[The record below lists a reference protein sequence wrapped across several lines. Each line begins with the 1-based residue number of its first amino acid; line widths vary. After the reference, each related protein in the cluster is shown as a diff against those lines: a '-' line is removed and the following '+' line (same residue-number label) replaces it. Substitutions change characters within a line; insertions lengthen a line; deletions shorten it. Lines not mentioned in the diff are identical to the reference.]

1 MHSLLTEICARV
13 ILATRCIDKS
23 FRLFDKARSALVLAL
38 ASDAVLARFNDLV
51 YGTDATYHP
60 NSPAFR
66 CHLSPWEMRVI
77 AAYFP
82 PPPARLLIGGAGGG
96 REVLALACMGYEV
109 LAFEPSGT
117 LATALAKNLKKDLNV
132 RVYRA
137 GYEDMPRLFSVFPQE
152 PGGTLEAEADFDAA
166 ILGWTSYSHLRTQAQ
181 RIRTL
186 SSFARHV
193 RGPILISFWRFAAAD
208 VCPEKVG
215 LLERLKSGFRPVGD
229 RFSAYIGFTHEVS
242 TRELKDAADAAG
254 LSIVHLIADT
264 RDTMETN
271 CPHAILCPIDLVSQY
286 DDVREL

>member
-1 MHSLLTEICARV
+1 
-13 ILATRCIDKS
+13 
-23 FRLFDKARSALVLAL
+23 
-38 ASDAVLARFNDLV
+38 
-51 YGTDATYHP
+51 
-60 NSPAFR
+60 
-66 CHLSPWEMRVI
+66 MRVI

-152 PGGTLEAEADFDAA
+152 PSSTLEAEADFDAA
-166 ILGWTSYSHLRTQAQ
+166 ILGWTSYSHLRTQAR

-193 RGPILISFWRFAAAD
+193 RGPILHQ
-208 VCPEKVG
+208 
-215 LLERLKSGFRPVGD
+215 LLALCSCRCVSRENRTFGTPQKRLPTGRGSLFCLHWIYARSIDQRIEGRSRRGGALD
-229 RFSAYIGFTHEVS
+229 RASNRGY
-242 TRELKDAADAAG
+242 
-254 LSIVHLIADT
+254 
-264 RDTMETN
+264 
-271 CPHAILCPIDLVSQY
+271 
-286 DDVREL
+286 